1 MGTHLRGHGSAA
13 YRYTWD
19 DNSEV
24 TQMSSARH
32 SRTLST
38 ERLLLGRRGRQ
49 SAHWP
54 FQSIITDTDPPSP
67 NSPSVHRQTTS
78 HPFHPLQSHPVASS
92 LSHQRRRDGEKT
104 NDDALVPEYVRNFLL
119 LRKATPDITI
129 GSSSRTGTPQHRG
142 VELVVPGGGGSSYG
156 DGDGPG
162 AALLHR
168 SRVADLEGFQFEEC
182 DDVSLEEEDD
192 DDVGEEDKRFLL
204 MGGNSD
210 SAHVDFGGRGR
221 GWKGFRRR
229 GWRAGITMNLLAMFV
244 VLVTGFVCLIVAI
257 SGVSL
262 EEEGRSVVFAGACGT
277 ARAMD
282 WGLHAIINVFVV
294 VMVAGA
300 NYTFQILSSP
310 TRDEV
315 GAAHWRRDWLNI
327 GVPSLRNLKRIER
340 SRALLAV
347 VVLATAL
354 FTPLMYNAVVFVS
367 QTAPNYKAAM
377 VGESFLRGT
386 ALNEIPNDGSGLTR
400 ADLLTLQRQA
410 ARDELV
416 RLPASA
422 CIDQFSGAFEVD
434 YSTVLLVS
442 ERLDSLALAE
452 GSDTDPISTLIPDR
466 SSIQYCLAQRAPAST
481 CEVNVNAP
489 LLGSVALVN
498 SIALVVTATVLF
510 KRPSSFQPLAT
521 LGDAISSFL
530 QDPDP
535 TTQGAC
541 LLSKTDVWHG
551 RWPLTAAKCWSPK
564 NNHYWLRSVSFPL
577 WIVTSTLWAVC
588 VGLTAASLAYALN
601 VDHSGVT
608 QRLTPLG
615 TASPHSLLV
624 LPATSPAA
632 AAALVASLPQ
642 LLVATLYLTADALL
656 TTYYL
661 SHESSLFAVPA
672 AAGPTAAAWPH
683 PLRVSSTNAPGTAG
697 AQTSSLH
704 LTLPRPV
711 SGVLMAFFAGLSLVL
726 SRSVFAVAV
735 QRVDVRLLSL
745 STSSSPSDAAA
756 AAVTAAGTDPI
767 VAVGLSG
774 VGLVV
779 LLAALV
785 SLALAVLGLGLR
797 RAPPAGLAA
806 GGRLLGNPMVLPGG
820 SCSAVISARCH
831 PLARE
836 KGLWGKRV
844 MWGVVWEE
852 GVGSIAV
859 SHCGFTAGRA
869 GALEIGRRYG

>member
-1 MGTHLRGHGSAA
+1 
-13 YRYTWD
+13 
-19 DNSEV
+19 
-24 TQMSSARH
+24 
-32 SRTLST
+32 
-38 ERLLLGRRGRQ
+38 
-49 SAHWP
+49 
-54 FQSIITDTDPPSP
+54 
-67 NSPSVHRQTTS
+67 
-78 HPFHPLQSHPVASS
+78 
-92 LSHQRRRDGEKT
+92 
-104 NDDALVPEYVRNFLL
+104 
-119 LRKATPDITI
+119 
-129 GSSSRTGTPQHRG
+129 
-142 VELVVPGGGGSSYG
+142 
-156 DGDGPG
+156 
-162 AALLHR
+162 
-168 SRVADLEGFQFEEC
+168 
-182 DDVSLEEEDD
+182 
-192 DDVGEEDKRFLL
+192 
-204 MGGNSD
+204 
-210 SAHVDFGGRGR
+210 
-221 GWKGFRRR
+221 
-229 GWRAGITMNLLAMFV
+229 MFV
-244 VLVTGFVCLIVAI
+244 VLMTGFVCLIVAI

-262 EEEGRSVVFAGACGT
+262 EEEGKSVVFAGACGT

-315 GAAHWRRDWLNI
+315 GAAHWRRDWLDI
-327 GVPSLRNLKRIER
+327 GVPSLRNLRRIER
-340 SRALLAV
+340 SRAVLAV
-347 VVLATAL
+347 VVLVTAL
-354 FTPLMYNAVVFVS
+354 FTPVMYNAVAFVS
-367 QTAPNYKAAM
+367 QTAPNYKAAV

-422 CIDQFSGAFEVD
+422 CIDQFSGAFEAD
-434 YSTVLLVS
+434 YSAVLLVS
-442 ERLDSLALAE
+442 ERLDSLALAQ
-452 GSDTDPISTLIPDR
+452 GSDTDPISTLIHDR
-466 SSIQYCLAQRAPAST
+466 SSIQYCLAQRAPFST
-481 CEVNVNAP
+481 CEVSVNAP

-498 SIALVVTATVLF
+498 SIALVVTVSVLF
-510 KRPSSFQPLAT
+510 KRPSSFQPLVT

-577 WIVTSTLWAVC
+577 WITTSTLWAVC

-601 VDHSGVT
+601 VDHPGVT

-615 TASPHSLLV
+615 TASPHALLV

-632 AAALVASLPQ
+632 AAALIASLPQ
-642 LLVATLYLTADALL
+642 LLVAALYLTADALL
-656 TTYYL
+656 TSYYL
-661 SHESSLFAVPA
+661 SHEFSLFAVPA
-672 AAGPTAAAWPH
+672 AAGPTTAAWPH
-683 PLRVSSTNAPGTAG
+683 PLRVSSINASGTAG

-711 SGVLMAFFAGLSLVL
+711 SGMLMTFFAGLSLIL

-735 QRVDVRLLSL
+735 RRVDVRLLSL
-745 STSSSPSDAAA
+745 STSSSSSSSSLSSSSSDAAA
-756 AAVTAAGTDPI
+756 AAAAAGTDPI
-767 VAVGLSG
+767 VALGLSG

-797 RAPPAGLAA
+797 RAPPAGLAV

-836 KGLWGKRV
+836 KGLSRKRV
-844 MWGVVWEE
+844 MWGVVREE